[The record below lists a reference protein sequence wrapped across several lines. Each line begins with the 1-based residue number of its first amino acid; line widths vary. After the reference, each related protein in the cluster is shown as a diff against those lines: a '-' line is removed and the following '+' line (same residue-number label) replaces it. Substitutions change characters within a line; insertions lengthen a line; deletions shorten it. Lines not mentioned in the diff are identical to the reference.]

1 MSNYLFDLIA
11 KSFNLIDTVQ
21 PLVLSVFE
29 PLPEAHLDWEQLIT
43 TESTELETS
52 ETDRFSNP
60 EILESLE
67 WRCLRQASLTPT
79 TNLQISEEIINPF
92 LTNLSSTPIQSS
104 QHILKSISNLVRKPD
119 LELSSNRSFSES
131 VLTQISTEN
140 QQLTSNTEQKPSTT
154 LPTFAPVLS
163 DKQPTKINPV
173 VSFVQSANIDNRQL
187 ASNTEQKASTT
198 LPTFTPVLS
207 DKQLTKINPIV
218 SFVQSINID
227 NQQLASNTEQK
238 ITTTPLTFTPVLS
251 EKQPTKI
258 NPVVSFVQS
267 ANIDNQQLA
276 SNTEQKPST
285 TLSTF
290 APVLSEKQPT
300 KINPAVSFVQSANID
315 NQQLASNT
323 EQKTTTTPLIFVPVL
338 SEKQPNPI
346 NLEPFY
352 TQPFLESK
360 IFSTNLNQILP
371 HPNTQILKSVF
382 VPQTKTF
389 LSNRLISVQN
399 TESNTSLSNPISK
412 QRQLTPKFLLQQPI
426 EINHLDLSLQIPFN
440 ENSTKPV
447 IFPFAPQEK
456 TFSQQNLN
464 TTIFRTAIANEN
476 NAPVSNLVAEKSGEL
491 TTQLLNNQSLEI
503 SRAVSL
509 HHLPKV
515 LNFKETS
522 TILSIPSVI
531 QQGKSTTENLHKQP
545 RDINPVFTHSQLP
558 LVESSKAFSSQLQ
571 SELTAIPLVN
581 FANAPTITQLSPLTP
596 ALAVET
602 STPTFSAFQPQEQL
616 ITESSQKRL
625 LQTGN
630 ILNSEILSSQIV
642 EQPTAILPVKSANTS
657 TITQESPSTPG
668 LVVETITP
676 ISTAIQP
683 QQQLTNELP
692 QKQTLQTPNISSS
705 EMLSSQIIEQPTAIL
720 PVISANTS
728 AITQESPLTPAL
740 AVETI
745 TPISTTI
752 QPQKLTDEFLQKQ
765 TLQTRN
771 ISSIQVQQLMGSQLS
786 IPEKS
791 ADNTPVANKILP
803 TNQKTLSLGLTVE
816 TSTPVLNS
824 VIFHQEQP
832 ASELTKQQSRQ
843 IIGNVLSS
851 QVQKLISS
859 QLHSSEILEEP
870 VAIPTLRE
878 PIKRTISSA
887 NAYILDRT
895 LSNSHKQSLI
905 PKIITETNATLL
917 HSTVEPQE
925 KLTPDLPKIQQRFV
939 HKNVASIQPLL
950 TDASAKISSFHTNI
964 STLPFVDNLPS
975 SAINSDIVPNTI
987 LDSSNV
993 GTDIQSRV
1001 NFSDSHLSDFRRE
1014 KASAQEIG
1022 SQNHNQNY
1030 RKHIPIEKFGVA
1042 QRWGELGKGEGEM
1055 NVSYAHHPGNMQLHN
1070 INSNEAMLTNPVENL
1085 ILPQNAPP
1093 NFSMSADRG
1102 KDGVKSSDFRQLE
1115 ESDLISSS
1123 DSHFLLKFL
1132 PVSPNDKSSSEHD
1145 IRPLSEPIN
1154 DLAVKNLSV
1163 IARSSEKLQKRWR
1176 SRSVSKRSP
1185 LQTSPLVDAPPAIQV
1200 TIGRLEVRSAA
1211 PAPPPPRPKP
1221 RPAPSVM
1228 SLNEYLQRR
1237 ARRG

>member
-683 QQQLTNELP
+683 QQQLT
-692 QKQTLQTPNISSS
+692 
-705 EMLSSQIIEQPTAIL
+705 
-720 PVISANTS
+720 
-728 AITQESPLTPAL
+728 
-740 AVETI
+740 
-745 TPISTTI
+745 
-752 QPQKLTDEFLQKQ
+752 
-765 TLQTRN
+765 
-771 ISSIQVQQLMGSQLS
+771 
-786 IPEKS
+786 
-791 ADNTPVANKILP
+791 
-803 TNQKTLSLGLTVE
+803 
-816 TSTPVLNS
+816 
-824 VIFHQEQP
+824 
-832 ASELTKQQSRQ
+832 
-843 IIGNVLSS
+843 
-851 QVQKLISS
+851 
-859 QLHSSEILEEP
+859 
-870 VAIPTLRE
+870 
-878 PIKRTISSA
+878 
-887 NAYILDRT
+887 
-895 LSNSHKQSLI
+895 
-905 PKIITETNATLL
+905 
-917 HSTVEPQE
+917 
-925 KLTPDLPKIQQRFV
+925 
-939 HKNVASIQPLL
+939 
-950 TDASAKISSFHTNI
+950 
-964 STLPFVDNLPS
+964 
-975 SAINSDIVPNTI
+975 
-987 LDSSNV
+987 
-993 GTDIQSRV
+993 
-1001 NFSDSHLSDFRRE
+1001 
-1014 KASAQEIG
+1014 
-1022 SQNHNQNY
+1022 
-1030 RKHIPIEKFGVA
+1030 
-1042 QRWGELGKGEGEM
+1042 
-1055 NVSYAHHPGNMQLHN
+1055 
-1070 INSNEAMLTNPVENL
+1070 
-1085 ILPQNAPP
+1085 
-1093 NFSMSADRG
+1093 
-1102 KDGVKSSDFRQLE
+1102 
-1115 ESDLISSS
+1115 
-1123 DSHFLLKFL
+1123 
-1132 PVSPNDKSSSEHD
+1132 
-1145 IRPLSEPIN
+1145 
-1154 DLAVKNLSV
+1154 
-1163 IARSSEKLQKRWR
+1163 
-1176 SRSVSKRSP
+1176 
-1185 LQTSPLVDAPPAIQV
+1185 
-1200 TIGRLEVRSAA
+1200 
-1211 PAPPPPRPKP
+1211 
-1221 RPAPSVM
+1221 
-1228 SLNEYLQRR
+1228 
-1237 ARRG
+1237 